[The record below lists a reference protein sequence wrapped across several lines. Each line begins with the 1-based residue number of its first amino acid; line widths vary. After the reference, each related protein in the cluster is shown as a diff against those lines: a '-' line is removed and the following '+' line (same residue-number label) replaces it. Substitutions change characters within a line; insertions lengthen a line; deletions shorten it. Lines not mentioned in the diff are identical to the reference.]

1 MKRFLVLL
9 ILIALLVPASGLA
22 EYSPDLG
29 MTMNEFIQKYNAHG
43 SSLSSPLIALKI
55 PSYWDKVDGA
65 NVAFFTVTNGTDVY
79 IGLSSYDPGKTRD
92 LSGGLDYLLVGCQNP
107 KEFLA
112 FVTVGIK
119 CTEVF
124 AEDFYT
130 GYSMAPYYVSSVMK
144 YYYENRSSDENY
156 VAFQPIDSVS
166 NRNLIFTSANG
177 NYMFGIG
184 VEGGN
189 MQ

>member
-29 MTMNEFIQKYNAHG
+29 MTINEFIQKYNAQG
-43 SSLSSPLIALKI
+43 SSLSSPLIALKT
-55 PSYWDKVDGA
+55 PYNWAKVDGA
-65 NVAFFTVTNGTDVY
+65 NVAYFTVANGIDVY
-79 IGLSSYDPGKTRD
+79 IGLFSYDPDKTRD
-92 LSGGLDYLLVGCQNP
+92 LSGGLDYLFVGCQNP
-107 KEFLA
+107 KDFLA
-112 FVTVGIK
+112 FVTAGVK
-119 CTEVF
+119 CTDVF

-130 GYSMAPYYVSSVMK
+130 GYSMAPHYVSSVMK
-144 YYYENRSSDENY
+144 YYYENQSSDENY
-156 VAFQPIDSVS
+156 VALQPIDSVS
-166 NRNLIFTSANG
+166 NRNLMFTSVNG
-177 NYMFGIG
+177 GYMFGIG